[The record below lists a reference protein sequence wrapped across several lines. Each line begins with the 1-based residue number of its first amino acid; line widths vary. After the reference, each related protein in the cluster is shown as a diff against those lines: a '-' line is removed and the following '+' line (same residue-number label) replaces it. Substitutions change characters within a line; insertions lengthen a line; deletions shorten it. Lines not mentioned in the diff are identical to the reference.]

1 MEESYLNL
9 LPPDLKREVLY
20 SIEPVYDIIDIE
32 ILLDYEVSVLD
43 CINIF
48 KRHFSES
55 SIFIKN
61 HYNALERKIHN
72 DKRNSLYEIITN
84 IEKEDKINYGYLYK
98 NMLCPLVKRY
108 NTVYFLED
116 PLYQRIDIY
125 QPYPNFY
132 PYINKHIPI
141 EIFDKYYSLF
151 KYLNF
156 RSVNEFTKII
166 KAKKFDYVLHRIT
179 YLLVLFELNVIPKDM
194 SEFIS
199 TYSNIADICYI
210 DKDKNGYEL
219 IMLYI
224 EFIKGKIDVKIIK
237 AFIRDYIL
245 SSNLS
250 CNILKI
256 KHINNRDVLK
266 MHKDLMSKIR
276 DIFGL

>member
-1 MEESYLNL
+1 MEELYLSL
-9 LPPDLKREVLY
+9 LPPDLKREILY
-20 SIEPVYDIIDIE
+20 SIEPIYDIVDIE
-32 ILLDYEVSVLD
+32 TSFNYKISVLD

-61 HYNALERKIHN
+61 HYNALEMKNPLNKRK
-72 DKRNSLYEIITN
+72 SLYEIITN

-108 NTVYFLED
+108 NSVYFLDD
-116 PLYQRIDIY
+116 PLYQRIDVY
-125 QPYPNFY
+125 QSYPNFY
-132 PYINKHIPI
+132 PYINKYFPL

-156 RSVNEFTKII
+156 RSINEFIKIV

-179 YLLVLFELNVIPKDM
+179 YLLVLFELNIIPVDIY
-194 SEFIS
+194 EFIS
-199 TYSNIADICYI
+199 TYTNIANICYI
-210 DKDKNGYEL
+210 NKERNGYEL
-219 IMLYI
+219 IMLYLN
-224 EFIKGKIDVKIIK
+224 FIKNRIDVKIVK

-250 CNILKI
+250 DSILKV
-256 KHINNRDVLK
+256 KHINDKNVLK
-266 MHKDLMSKIR
+266 MHKSIMINIR
-276 DIFGL
+276 DMFGL